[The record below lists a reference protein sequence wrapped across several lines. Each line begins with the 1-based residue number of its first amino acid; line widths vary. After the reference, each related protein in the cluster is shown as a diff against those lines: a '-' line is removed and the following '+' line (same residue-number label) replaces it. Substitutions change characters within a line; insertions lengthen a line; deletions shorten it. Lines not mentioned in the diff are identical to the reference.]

1 MSAAVASTDR
11 ADKVREL
18 HDRLIAQV
26 EALVTG
32 EDWVRYLTVAA
43 RFHSYSA
50 NNLWLILAQ
59 RPSLATEG
67 GRVAGYQTW
76 KRVGRQVNRGAKG
89 IAILAP
95 YVYRSRGTEE
105 ADPATAPADSQSRS
119 PADGTTESAGA
130 VRVLRGFKVV
140 HVFAQSD
147 TTGDDLPEVR
157 PVLLEGEGAL
167 WDALAAQVVAA
178 GFTVSRGD
186 CGRANGCTN
195 FAARTVVVAE
205 HLSGKA
211 ADKTL
216 AHELGHVLLGHE
228 AQVVVDRDVAE
239 IEAESVAYVVCNA
252 LGIDSASYSLAY
264 VAGWSG
270 GSVERI
276 RRTAERVVSTA
287 HAVLAAMA
295 PAEVEDLAVS
305 A

>member
-1 MSAAVASTDR
+1 MNAST
-11 ADKVREL
+11 ANAAKVREL
-18 HDRLIAQV
+18 HDRLVAQV

-32 EDWVRYLTVAA
+32 EHWARYLSVAA

-50 NNLWLILAQ
+50 NNLWLMLAQ
-59 RPSLATEG
+59 RPDLATEG

-76 KRVGRQVNRGAKG
+76 KRLGRHVNRGAKG
-89 IAILAP
+89 ISILAP
-95 YVYRSRGTEE
+95 CVYRRRGAEE
-105 ADPATAPADSQSRS
+105 AGPATAPADSHI
-119 PADGTTESAGA
+119 DDTTETAGTA
-130 VRVLRGFKVV
+130 RVLRGFKVV
-140 HVFAQSD
+140 QVFAQSD
-147 TTGDDLPEVR
+147 TSGQTLPEVA
-157 PVLLEGEGAL
+157 PMLLEGEGAL
-167 WDALAAQVVAA
+167 WDALATQVRAA
-178 GFTVSRGD
+178 GFSVSRGD
-186 CGRANGCTN
+186 CGSANGCTN

-205 HLSGKA
+205 QLSGRQ

-228 AQVVVDRDVAE
+228 AQAVVDRDLAE
-239 IEAESVAYVVCNA
+239 IEAESVAYIVCNA
-252 LGIDSASYSLAY
+252 LGIDSAPYSLAY

-295 PAEVEDLAVS
+295 PPEVEDLAVS

>member
-1 MSAAVASTDR
+1 MSATASTDK

-18 HDRLIAQV
+18 HDRLVAQV

-32 EDWVRYLTVAA
+32 EDWARYLSMAA

-50 NNLWLILAQ
+50 NNLWLMLMQ
-59 RPSLATEG
+59 RPDLATTG
-67 GRVAGYQTW
+67 DRVGGYQTW
-76 KRVGRQVNRGAKG
+76 KRVGRQVQAGSKG

-95 YVYRSRGTEE
+95 CVYRRRG
-105 ADPATAPADSQSRS
+105 ADDTAAPTAATADNQSDSTADNAGPA
-119 PADGTTESAGA
+119 
-130 VRVLRGFKVV
+130 RVLRGFKVV

-147 TTGDDLPEVR
+147 TTGDDPPDVR

-186 CGRANGCTN
+186 CGSANGCTN
-195 FAARTVVVAE
+195 FTARTVVVAE

-239 IEAESVAYVVCNA
+239 IEAESVAYIVCNA
-252 LGIDSASYSLAY
+252 LGIDTASYSLAY
-264 VAGWSG
+264 VAGWSR

-295 PAEVEDLAVS
+295 PADDDAMAVS

>member
-1 MSAAVASTDR
+1 MSAAVASTDK

-32 EDWVRYLTVAA
+32 EDWARYLSMAA

-50 NNLWLILAQ
+50 SNLWLMLAQ
-59 RPSLATEG
+59 RPDLATTG
-67 GRVAGYQTW
+67 DRVAGYQTW
-76 KRVGRQVNRGAKG
+76 KRLGRHVNRGAKG

-95 YVYRSRGTEE
+95 CVYRRGADE
-105 ADPATAPADSQSRS
+105 ASAATAAAEGQTDS
-119 PADGTTESAGA
+119 TTEDAGA
-130 VRVLRGFKVV
+130 ARVLRGFKVV

-157 PVLLEGEGAL
+157 PVLLEGDGAL
-167 WDALAAQVVAA
+167 WDALAAQVAAA

-186 CGRANGCTN
+186 CGSANGCTN
-195 FAARTVVVAE
+195 FTARTVVVAE

-228 AQVVVDRDVAE
+228 AQVVVDRDLAE
-239 IEAESVAYVVCNA
+239 IEAESVAYIVCNA

-287 HAVLAAMA
+287 QTVLAAMA

>member
-1 MSAAVASTDR
+1 M
-11 ADKVREL
+11 
-18 HDRLIAQV
+18 
-26 EALVTG
+26 
-32 EDWVRYLTVAA
+32 
-43 RFHSYSA
+43 
-50 NNLWLILAQ
+50 
-59 RPSLATEG
+59 
-67 GRVAGYQTW
+67 
-76 KRVGRQVNRGAKG
+76 
-89 IAILAP
+89 
-95 YVYRSRGTEE
+95 
-105 ADPATAPADSQSRS
+105 
-119 PADGTTESAGA
+119 
-130 VRVLRGFKVV
+130 LRGFKVV

-186 CGRANGCTN
+186 CGSANGCTN

-239 IEAESVAYVVCNA
+239 IEAESVAYIVCNA
-252 LGIDSASYSLAY
+252 LGIDCASYSLAY

-295 PAEVEDLAVS
+295 PAEVEDLAMR

>member
-1 MSAAVASTDR
+1 MSAAVASTDK
-11 ADKVREL
+11 ADKVQEL
-18 HDRLIAQV
+18 HDRLVAQV

-32 EDWVRYLTVAA
+32 EDWARYLSVAA

-59 RPSLATEG
+59 KPDLATTG
-67 GRVAGYQTW
+67 DRVAGYQAW
-76 KRVGRQVNRGAKG
+76 KRLGRQVQAGSKG

-95 YVYRSRGTEE
+95 CVYRRRG
-105 ADPATAPADSQSRS
+105 ADDAAPTTPVDSTT
-119 PADGTTESAGA
+119 DNTTESAGA
-130 VRVLRGFKVV
+130 ARVLRGFKVV

-147 TTGDDLPEVR
+147 TTGDPLPEVA

-167 WDALAAQVVAA
+167 WNALAAQVTAA
-178 GFTVSRGD
+178 GFAVSRGD
-186 CGRANGCTN
+186 CGSANGCTN

-205 HLSGKA
+205 HLSGRQ

-228 AQVVVDRDVAE
+228 AQVVVDRDLAE
-239 IEAESVAYVVCNA
+239 IEAESVAYIVCNA
-252 LGIDSASYSLAY
+252 LGIDCASYSLAY

-295 PAEVEDLAVS
+295 PAEVEDLAVG

>member
-1 MSAAVASTDR
+1 MSATASTDK

-18 HDRLIAQV
+18 HDRLVAQV

-32 EDWVRYLTVAA
+32 EDWARYLSVAA

-59 RPSLATEG
+59 RPDLATTG
-67 GRVAGYQTW
+67 DRVAGYQTW
-76 KRVGRQVNRGAKG
+76 KRLGRQVQAGSKG

-95 YVYRSRGTEE
+95 CVYRRRGADE
-105 ADPATAPADSQSRS
+105 AAPTTAPAASQTDSSS
-119 PADGTTESAGA
+119 ESADA
-130 VRVLRGFKVV
+130 ARVLRGFKVV

-147 TTGDDLPEVR
+147 TTGEPLPDMR

-167 WDALAAQVVAA
+167 WDALAAQVTAA

-186 CGRANGCTN
+186 CGSANGCTN
-195 FAARTVVVAE
+195 FAERTVVVAE

-216 AHELGHVLLGHE
+216 AHELGHIRLGHE
-228 AQVVVDRDVAE
+228 TQVVVDRDLAE
-239 IEAESVAYVVCNA
+239 IEAESVAYIVCNA

-264 VAGWSG
+264 VAGWSR

-287 HAVLAAMA
+287 QAVLAAMA
-295 PAEVEDLAVS
+295 PTDDEALAAS

>member
-1 MSAAVASTDR
+1 MSAPVAGTDKV
-11 ADKVREL
+11 DKVREL

-32 EDWVRYLTVAA
+32 EDWARYLSVAA

-59 RPSLATEG
+59 RPDLATEG

-76 KRVGRQVNRGAKG
+76 KRLHRHVNRGAKG

-95 YVYRSRGTEE
+95 CVYRSAA
-105 ADPATAPADSQSRS
+105 ADGAGPAAAPAD
-119 PADGTTESAGA
+119 DTTESAGA
-130 VRVLRGFKVV
+130 PRVLRGFKVV
-140 HVFAQSD
+140 HVLAQSD
-147 TTGDDLPEVR
+147 TTGEPLPEVA

-167 WDALAAQVVAA
+167 WDALATQVSAM
-178 GFTVSRGD
+178 GFSVSRGD
-186 CGRANGCTN
+186 CAGANGSTN
-195 FAARTVVVAE
+195 FTARTVVVAA
-205 HLSGKA
+205 HLSGRQ

-239 IEAESVAYVVCNA
+239 IEAESVAYIVCNA

-295 PAEVEDLAVS
+295 PAEVEDLVVS